1 MINTRSPAIRALAVQ
16 TLALCC
22 VAAIALINL
31 YALGFPL
38 SLFWLCI
45 VQAVL
50 AATFSFFLQQEM
62 WWKYIHFIF
71 PIAAYTTS
79 HFEIPSLVYLFAFLF
94 LLSLHTASFKNR
106 VPYYPSKTSVWA
118 RVNDFLKLRNTTNF
132 IDLGSG
138 LGGLVLHIKQK
149 NPALT
154 VIGIEIAPLPWF
166 ISVLRKKFAKSNAKF
181 ILGDYQALN
190 FSQYDAIFT
199 YLSPVPM
206 EHLYEKAVREMRTN
220 TLFLSH
226 EFPIPNIKPSYLL
239 DIPND
244 GSITYVYVM

>member
-1 MINTRSPAIRALAVQ
+1 MNLY
-16 TLALCC
+16 TLAAPISL
-22 VAAIALINL
+22 
-31 YALGFPL
+31 LG
-38 SLFWLCI
+38 LCI

-50 AATFSFFLQQEM
+50 AAIFSIFLQHEN

-71 PIAAYTTS
+71 PLAVYITS
-79 HFEIPSLVYLFAFLF
+79 RFEIPSLVYLLAFLF
-94 LLSLHTASFKNR
+94 LLSLHTASYKNR
-106 VPYYPSKTSVWA
+106 VPYFPSKTTVWA
-118 RVNDFLKLRNTTNF
+118 RVNDFLTSRNAKNF

-138 LGGLVLHIKQK
+138 LGGLVLHLKHK

-154 VIGIEIAPLPWF
+154 VIGIEMAPLPWF
-166 ISVLRKKFAKSNAKF
+166 ISVLRKKLTKSNANF

-190 FSQYDAIFT
+190 LGQYDAIFT
-199 YLSPVPM
+199 YLSPAPM
-206 EHLYEKAVREMRTN
+206 EYLYEKAVREMRTN

-239 DIPND
+239 DRPDD